1 MEMGSWKE
9 TENFSESNRPYV
21 VLSVNC
27 DGFEKE
33 LKLSDLH
40 YYSSLPRLAVIYNSL
55 CGSQL

>member
-9 TENFSESNRPYV
+9 TENFIESNRPYV

-27 DGFEKE
+27 DGFEIE

-40 YYSSLPRLAVIYNSL
+40 YYSSLP
-55 CGSQL
+55 G